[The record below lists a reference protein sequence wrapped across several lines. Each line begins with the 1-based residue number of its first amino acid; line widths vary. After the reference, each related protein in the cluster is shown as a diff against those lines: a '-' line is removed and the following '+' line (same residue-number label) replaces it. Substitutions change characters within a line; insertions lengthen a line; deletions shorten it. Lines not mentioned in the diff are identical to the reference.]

1 MPILRSLLMVLCGL
15 LVLGLLMPSGCG
27 SRIGLGDDGD
37 HGNAYVTL
45 GALAVVAGERH

>member
-27 SRIGLGDDGD
+27 SRIGLDDDGD
-37 HGNAYVTL
+37 HGNAYA
-45 GALAVVAGERH
+45 ALAVAAGERH